1 MLGGSSSVSE
11 YRFSLVHFRG
21 VSNESTDYMV
31 YTRGSKDDF
40 DRYARYS
47 GDDGWSWDS
56 MRKFFERVSP
66 FLLLAIIH
74 T

>member
-1 MLGGSSSVSE
+1 
-11 YRFSLVHFRG
+11 
-21 VSNESTDYMV
+21 MV

-56 MRKFFERVSP
+56 MQKFFERVSP
-66 FLLLAIIH
+66 SFSPLFILELMDFD
-74 T
+74 